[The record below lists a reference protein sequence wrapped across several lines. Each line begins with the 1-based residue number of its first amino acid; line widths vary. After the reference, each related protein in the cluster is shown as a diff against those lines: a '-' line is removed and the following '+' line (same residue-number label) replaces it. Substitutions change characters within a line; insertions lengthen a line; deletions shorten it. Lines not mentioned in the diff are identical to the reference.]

1 MADASAKLIR
11 SMSVLKLYRD
21 SLRLAT
27 HLGSKVRERERGGRR
42 RAELGVQLLCFAG
55 GAVPIFSCSVT
66 YLFTNKILPCAC
78 SQGPWNR

>member
-27 HLGSKVRERERGGRR
+27 HLGSKVREREG
-42 RAELGVQLLCFAG
+42 G
-55 GAVPIFSCSVT
+55 GAKKS
-66 YLFTNKILPCAC
+66 
-78 SQGPWNR
+78 